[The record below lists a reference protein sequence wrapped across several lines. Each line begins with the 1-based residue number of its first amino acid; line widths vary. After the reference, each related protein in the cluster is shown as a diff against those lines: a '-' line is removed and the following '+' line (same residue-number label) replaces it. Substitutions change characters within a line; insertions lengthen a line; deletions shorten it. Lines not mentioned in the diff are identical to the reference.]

1 MAAAAGA
8 PHESLDLGH
17 AVAVHRLLDR
27 LDRLDRLDA
36 LDGWFG
42 GGGGAEEEVRMVS
55 SIAAVDLWA

>member
-17 AVAVHRLLDR
+17 AVAVHRL

>member
-1 MAAAAGA
+1 M
-8 PHESLDLGH
+8 PLPFT
-17 AVAVHRLLDR
+17 VHRLLDR

-55 SIAAVDLWA
+55 LIAAVDLWA

>member
-27 LDRLDRLDA
+27 LDRLDA

-42 GGGGAEEEVRMVS
+42 AGGGAEEEVRMVS

>member
-27 LDRLDRLDA
+27 LDRLDA

-55 SIAAVDLWA
+55 LIAAVDLWA

>member
-1 MAAAAGA
+1 MADAAGA

-27 LDRLDRLDA
+27 LDA
-36 LDGWFG
+36 LDGWLG
-42 GGGGAEEEVRMVS
+42 AGGGAEEEVRMVS